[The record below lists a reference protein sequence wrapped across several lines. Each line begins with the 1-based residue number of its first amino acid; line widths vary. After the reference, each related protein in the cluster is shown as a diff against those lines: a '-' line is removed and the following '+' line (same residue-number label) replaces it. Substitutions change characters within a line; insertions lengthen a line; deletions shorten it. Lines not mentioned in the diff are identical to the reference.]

1 MGTIAEKL
9 DYLEGTKSA
18 IKNAIVAK
26 GVEVLD
32 TDTFRSYA
40 EKIEGI
46 TTGSPSQDK
55 SITITENG
63 TTTVTPDAGYLLNT
77 VEITTN
83 VPQTAAGKI
92 SLAET
97 GASLAYGDIT
107 RYVDGTSELTDYFI
121 LDRSD

>member
-18 IKNAIVAK
+18 IKDAIVAK

-55 SITITENG
+55 SITITDNG
-63 TTTVTPDAGYLLNT
+63 TTTVTPDEGYLLNT

-83 VPQTAAGKI
+83 VPQVVQDKI

-97 GASLAYGDIT
+97 GASLAYANIT
-107 RYVDGTSELTDYFI
+107 PYLRGEKRLTDYFV
-121 LDRSD
+121 LDRIN

>member
-18 IKNAIVAK
+18 IKDAIVAK

-55 SITITENG
+55 SITITNNG
-63 TTTVTPDAGYLLNT
+63 TTTVTPDEGYLLNT

-83 VPQTAAGKI
+83 VPQVAEGKI

-97 GASLAYGDIT
+97 GASLAYGNIT
-107 RYVDGTSELTDYFI
+107 KYVDGTNELTDYFI
-121 LDRSD
+121 LDRAS

>member
-18 IKNAIVAK
+18 IKDAIVAK

-55 SITITENG
+55 SITITDNG
-63 TTTVTPDAGYLLNT
+63 TTTVTPDEGYLLNT

-83 VPQTAAGKI
+83 VPQVAEGKI

-97 GASLAYGDIT
+97 GATLAYANIT
-107 RYVDGTSELTDYFI
+107 KYVDGTNELTDYFI
-121 LDRSD
+121 LDRAD